1 MPMNLLDGTLLT
13 YWLSTINI
21 LLPQL
26 FAVIIVWLIL
36 LRMKSFRS
44 VIQHTDSKKRC
55 KLMTMLVFSL
65 FAIYG
70 TYKGIPVDISVDT
83 PNIDALALTDNE
95 SKVPSKQHARINFLD
110 IWRFNALPVLSEQ
123 QALITFRDTWVFIA
137 GFKGGLW
144 AGIGVGLLAGIHR
157 YCIYGGFSA
166 GNISFAK
173 FFFCTYS
180 GVISHYRPQW
190 TKTAPQLLG
199 VVLVGT
205 GIMHIALLF
214 PIQLIF
220 VTFLLA
226 VYSGAISHYR
236 PQWTK
241 TAPQLLIAVLIGMA
255 IICIKLFPIQSF
267 DDTLRLIKLVSIP
280 TTVLSIA
287 GCLLFIWLMSD
298 LDRDHQMQL
307 LQQAELR
314 VLRAQID
321 PHFLNN
327 ALNDIKGVIKK
338 SDPAQGVHYICE
350 LAEFF
355 NHTRE
360 YAMLNT
366 IKLELEL
373 EQLKRFL
380 AIKRLSYGDKLKV
393 DFNIADELLPTPVL
407 SGCLLTIVENSL
419 KHAFKDKSPP
429 FQLFIRAE
437 KQGTDLILSV
447 RDNGRGFTPALFD
460 ALGNHPIASHDNG
473 GGVALFQLKQRLY
486 LLFEDKA
493 NLSFS
498 NANGAA
504 VIRLIHPIIQ
514 PSRE

>member
-1 MPMNLLDGTLLT
+1 MMNLLNGTLLMG
-13 YWLSTINI
+13 WFNPIGV
-21 LLPQL
+21 LLPHL
-26 FAVIIVWLIL
+26 FTVIIVWLML
-36 LRMKSFRS
+36 LRVKSFRR
-44 VIQHTDSKKRC
+44 VIQHANAKKRC

-70 TYKGIPVDISVDT
+70 TYKGIPV
-83 PNIDALALTDNE
+83 NIPIDLSHIDPLNLTDNK
-95 SKVPSKQHARINFLD
+95 SKI
-110 IWRFNALPVLSEQ
+110 LSER

-137 GFKGGLW
+137 GFQGGLW
-144 AGIGVGLLAGIHR
+144 VGIGAGLLAGLHR
-157 YCIYGGFSA
+157 YYFYGGFAA
-166 GNISFAK
+166 GNIAFA
-173 FFFCTYS
+173 
-180 GVISHYRPQW
+180 
-190 TKTAPQLLG
+190 
-199 VVLVGT
+199 
-205 GIMHIALLF
+205 
-214 PIQLIF
+214 
-220 VTFLLA
+220 TFLLG

-241 TAPQLLIAVLIGMA
+241 AAPQLLGVVLVGTGMMHIVLLFPVQLAFIAFLLGVYSSAIAHYRPQWTKTTPQLLNIVLVGIG
-255 IICIKLFPIQSF
+255 ILCLTLFPIQPL

-298 LDRDHQMQL
+298 LDRDHQTQL

-327 ALNDIKGVIKK
+327 TLNDITGVI
-338 SDPAQGVHYICE
+338 DENPAQGVDYICE

-366 IKLELEL
+366 ISLELEL
-373 EQLKRFL
+373 EQLQRFL
-380 AIKRLSYGDKLKV
+380 TFKRLSYGDRLEV
-393 DFNIADELLPTPVL
+393 DVNIARELFSTPVL

-419 KHAFKDKSPP
+419 KHAFKGKSPP
-429 FQLFIRAE
+429 YQLFIRAE
-437 KQGTDLILSV
+437 QQGNELILSV

-460 ALGNHPIASHDNG
+460 ELGNHPIASHDNG

-504 VIRLIHPIIQ
+504 VIRLKHPIIQ
-514 PSRE
+514 PQEE